1 MTKAKFLPQRRNGA
15 TKIEPFSLRLPLRRC
30 AAAGGNSFK

>member
-15 TKIEPFSLRLPLRRC
+15 EKIEAFSFRLPLRRC
-30 AAAGGNSFK
+30 AVAGENQ